1 MFEIKL
7 IKNEKR
13 NIFLVL
19 LAFIGNYSIA
29 RNLKGKVFCSGKGLS
44 GVVVTDGINCTVT
57 DKNGEYQLNTDSTS
71 DFVFIVT
78 PSGYIASYATGT
90 PCFYKSVS
98 AHNHDFE
105 LYEYSVPQG
114 TYTMF
119 AVGDTQPG
127 SDHDYERL
135 EKEGF
140 PDLKS
145 YGEEYREKNIPVAA
159 ILLGDM
165 VYDNQETYG
174 RFKDNLR
181 RLGFPV
187 YPVIGNHDHEEYF
200 DNGQKSELV
209 YKQFFRPNYYAF
221 NMGRD
226 YYIVLDNIDYR
237 GNRQYDERITQTQ
250 LEWVKKYVEYIPK
263 GSQVFVAMH
272 APAYIYYLPERVM
285 GGLRRLWIY

>member
-1 MFEIKL
+1 M
-7 IKNEKR
+7 
-13 NIFLVL
+13 
-19 LAFIGNYSIA
+19 
-29 RNLKGKVFCSGKGLS
+29 
-44 GVVVTDGINCTVT
+44 VT
-57 DKNGEYQLNTDSTS
+57 
-71 DFVFIVT
+71 
-78 PSGYIASYATGT
+78 
-90 PCFYKSVS
+90 
-98 AHNHDFE
+98 
-105 LYEYSVPQG
+105 
-114 TYTMF
+114 
-119 AVGDTQPG
+119 
-127 SDHDYERL
+127 
-135 EKEGF
+135 
-140 PDLKS
+140 
-145 YGEEYREKNIPVAA
+145 

-209 YKQFFRPNYYAF
+209 YKQFFRPNYYSF